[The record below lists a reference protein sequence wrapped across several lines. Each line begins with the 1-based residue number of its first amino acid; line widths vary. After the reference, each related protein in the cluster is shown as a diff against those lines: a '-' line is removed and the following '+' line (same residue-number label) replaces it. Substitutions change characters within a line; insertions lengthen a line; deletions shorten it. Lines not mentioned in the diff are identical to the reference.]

1 MRKRRQGGFEQ
12 ERTGTGLRLAG
23 LAVAL
28 VLLLVAL
35 EAASLGWIYA
45 QRGVL
50 YYAAGRK
57 AASAVPAAL
66 QIPEAVFHPY
76 MGFIHRVG
84 RTGEGWRTN
93 NVGFQVAEPLA
104 RDEPDCCDVPR
115 ARRDNEV
122 LVGVFGGSVATSF
135 AMRAQVDATLARQLQ
150 EIPAY
155 RDRPVRVLNFA
166 MPAFRQPQQ
175 MIALGYFLTLGQTL
189 DIALEIDGF
198 NEVVT
203 GQRNFQAGVEPSFPA
218 DTLWGEWGRQLERQG
233 GRSGEAAAE
242 AGLAGYY
249 RHAAQAW
256 MAESSQCFF
265 AACHLG
271 KAALAK
277 LAAWRAQRLERGL
290 RQTTATLF
298 PTTLRSRP
306 GADYDVVAAI
316 ARQWRDTSIA
326 MAGLARQN
334 GALYLH
340 VVQPNQWWRA
350 AGEYQPIAADHIYG
364 WVVGLVNK
372 GYPALVAQAPALQA
386 GGVELLDA
394 TLLFKD
400 QPARAVYVDDC
411 CHYTDLG
418 NDVLARAIA
427 DQIAAIHA
435 EGRAPPRGR

>member
-1 MRKRRQGGFEQ
+1 M
-12 ERTGTGLRLAG
+12 GLRLAG
-23 LAVAL
+23 LAVTL
-28 VLLLVAL
+28 VLLLAGL
-35 EAASLGWIYA
+35 EALSLAWVYSK
-45 QRGVL
+45 RGAV
-50 YYAAGRK
+50 YYAAERK
-57 AASAVPAAL
+57 SASDVPAAL

-104 RDEPDCCDVPR
+104 RDAPDCCDIPH

-135 AMRAQVDATLARQLQ
+135 AMRAQVDATLARRLQ
-150 EIPAY
+150 EISAY

-175 MIALGYFLTLGQTL
+175 MIALAYFQTLGQEL

-203 GQRNFQAGVEPSFPA
+203 SQRNFQSGVEPSFPA
-218 DTLWGEWGRQLERQG
+218 DTLWGEWGRQIERQG

-249 RHAAQAW
+249 RFAAQRW
-256 MAESSQCFF
+256 MAESGQCFF

-277 LAAWRAQRLERGL
+277 LSAWRAQRLERGL

-298 PTTLRSRP
+298 PTTIRTRP
-306 GADYDVVAAI
+306 APGFDVVATTAD
-316 ARQWRDTSIA
+316 QWRDASIA
-326 MAGLARQN
+326 MASLARQN
-334 GALYLH
+334 GTLYLH
-340 VVQPNQWWRA
+340 VVQPNQWWQA
-350 AGEYQPIAADHIYG
+350 AGDYQPIAADHIYG
-364 WVVGLVNK
+364 WVPDLVNK
-372 GYPALVAQAPALQA
+372 GYPAIVARTPALKA
-386 GGVELLDA
+386 AGVELLDA

-400 QPARAVYVDDC
+400 RAARAMYVDDC
-411 CHYTDLG
+411 CHYTDQG
-418 NDVLARAIA
+418 NDLLAGAIA
-427 DQIAAIHA
+427 DQVAAIQA
-435 EGRAPPRGR
+435 EGRAPASRR